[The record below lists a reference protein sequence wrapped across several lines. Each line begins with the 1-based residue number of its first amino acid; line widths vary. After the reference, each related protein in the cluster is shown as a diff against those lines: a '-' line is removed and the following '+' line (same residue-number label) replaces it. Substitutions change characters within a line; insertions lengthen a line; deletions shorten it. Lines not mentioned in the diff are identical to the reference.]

1 MYIDC
6 NGNEEIRCELECK
19 ERSEND
25 PKPEKCMTECTNDFL
40 CVCSRANG
48 YILHD
53 GECIKMTECPADQRP
68 SKLGGPKRP
77 KGGPNRPEG
86 GAKRPEG
93 GPNRKT
99 ATRPEGAPKPVPEN
113 SNLCKNPE
121 VQMYIDCGTNSEIRC
136 EPECKE
142 RSGDDTKPE
151 KCMTEC
157 TDGFLCVC
165 DRKKGYILR
174 DGVCVQRSECPAEEM
189 PGKGKGEKSQIKR
202 GQRPNRQEGG
212 AANNGERPN
221 RGPGGFGNNRRPGM
235 MGNRGGNR
243 GNRNNRGRQ

>member
-6 NGNEEIRCELECK
+6 NGNEEIRCEPECK

-25 PKPEKCMTECTNDFL
+25 AKPEKCMTECNNGFL

-68 SKLGGPKRP
+68 GKLGGPKRP
-77 KGGPNRPEG
+77 GGRPNRPEGGPNRPEG
-86 GAKRPEG
+86 GPKRPEG

-99 ATRPEGAPKPVPEN
+99 ANRPQGAPKPVPEN
-113 SNLCKNPE
+113 SNLCENPD

-136 EPECKE
+136 EPECRE
-142 RSGDDTKPE
+142 RSEDGTKPE
-151 KCMTEC
+151 KCTTQC
-157 TDGFLCVC
+157 TGGFLCVC
-165 DRKKGYILR
+165 DRAKGYILR
-174 DGVCVQRSECPAEEM
+174 DGVCVKRNECERA
-189 PGKGKGEKSQIKR
+189 
-202 GQRPNRQEGG
+202 GG

-235 MGNRGGNR
+235 MGNRGGN
-243 GNRNNRGRQ
+243 NRGRQ